1 MTVEERIKRIHELQD
16 SIKEKEN
23 AIAELKAGVAILDN
37 ELDTLNDELLHEM
50 ISNGNKEIKV
60 DDLVASYFCK
70 SEFSYGDEKA
80 LLQYLK
86 DHSMS
91 SYITT
96 KITESIN
103 KTALKKDLKTNQ
115 ELKESL
121 NNFVGDRQ
129 VEYVVVTTE
138 ENHQRMLEHIEN
150 SKGGK

>member
-70 SEFSYGDEKA
+70 NEFSYGDEKA

>member
-23 AIAELKAGVAILDN
+23 TIAELKAGVAILDS
-37 ELDTLNDELLHEM
+37 ELNTLNDELLHEM

-70 SEFSYGDEKA
+70 NEFSYSDEKA

-86 DHSMS
+86 DHSMN

-96 KITESIN
+96 KLTESIN

-115 ELKESL
+115 DLKESL
-121 NNFVGDRQ
+121 NDFVGDRK

-150 SKGGK
+150 SKEGK

>member
-1 MTVEERIKRIHELQD
+1 MTIEERIKKIHELQD

-23 AIAELKAGVAILDN
+23 TIAELKAGVAILGN
-37 ELDTLNDELLHEM
+37 ELDTLNDELLQEM
-50 ISNGNKEIKV
+50 ISDDKKEIKV
-60 DDLVASYFCK
+60 NDLVASYFCK

-80 LLQYLK
+80 LLQHLK
-86 DHSMS
+86 DAGMS

-96 KITESIN
+96 KTTESIN

-121 NNFVGDRQ
+121 SEYVGDRK

-138 ENHQRMLEHIEN
+138 ENHQRMLEHIEEGR
-150 SKGGK
+150 KK